1 MGFGPKKAKIMRKII
16 ALLVLLISLLPLT
29 ARDIYSLNDG
39 WQFFFKHENESEN
52 ARIVTLPHSWNT
64 DPQAGAQFNETTA
77 NYLRDVFLP
86 DEWSSK
92 RLFVKFYG
100 AQSVANFFVN
110 GRHVGEHRGGG
121 TAFTFE
127 ITDFVRFGSDNL
139 LQVVVSN
146 TFRSDVLPV
155 STDVNLYGGLYRDV
169 ELIVTD
175 DIAISPLYYGSDGVL
190 VRPSLVTP
198 ERIEGEVEV
207 RLLMHHNSIAT
218 LTLEIYNELEKV
230 VYSREQRVMGNPER
244 VGIPFLFNKPK
255 LWSPDSPNRY
265 RVMVRLS
272 NESTRDEIHLYTG
285 FRSISIDEK
294 SGWLAINDTPTRL
307 RGVVLHHD
315 NALGT
320 LTTEADLQADLHT
333 VQDIGATAIRSA
345 VMPHSQRFYDLCD
358 QLGLLVWIDSPLQRA
373 PFMGDMAYFSTPA
386 FEQNGLEQLTEIVV
400 QNFNHPSV
408 TMWGLF
414 SRLIPRDDQMLK
426 YLKMLNNKLHEL
438 DPLRPTVALSD
449 QDGPINFI
457 TDLIVWR
464 QDVGWQRGQT
474 EDVLVWR
481 DQLQRK
487 WSHLHSAIS
496 YGGEGLLGMNVRQT
510 HQTQRT
516 NWLSE
521 SRQTRFHEE
530 YNAHLAT
537 DSLFWGVWV
546 ESLFEYGS
554 ARRPYSLSGDGLITL
569 DRREKKDAFYLYRA
583 LWNKKQ
589 KTVHLVDRR
598 FRMRDDSEQFFK
610 IYSSEP
616 DPLLLVNDDSVQLH
630 EVAPCQYHSDTLR
643 LRGNTQVRVSAG
655 GIGDGVTIQVG
666 NALRLQPRQGLQ
678 QTTNR

>member
-1 MGFGPKKAKIMRKII
+1 MLLMG
-16 ALLVLLISLLPLT
+16 VLPLA

-39 WQFFFKHENESEN
+39 WQFFFKHENESAN

-64 DPQAGAQFNETTA
+64 DPQAGAQFYESTG
-77 NYLRDVFLP
+77 NYLREVFIP

-100 AQSVANFFVN
+100 AQSVANLFIN
-110 GRHVGEHRGGG
+110 GRHAGEHRGGG

-127 ITDFVRFGSDNL
+127 ITDFIRFGADNL

-155 STDVNLYGGLYRDV
+155 STDSNLYGGLYREV

-175 DIAISPLYYGSDGVL
+175 DIAISPLYFGSDGVL
-190 VRPSLVTP
+190 VRPSLVSP
-198 ERIEGEVEV
+198 ERIEGNVEV
-207 RLLMHHNSIAT
+207 RLLMHPGSIAT
-218 LTLEIYNELEKV
+218 LQLEIYNELGKV
-230 VYSREQRVMGNPER
+230 VYSRDQRVMGNPEY
-244 VGIPFLFNKPK
+244 VNIPFLFEKPK

-265 RVMVRLS
+265 RISVRLS
-272 NESTRDEIHLYTG
+272 NESARDEVFFYTG
-285 FRSISIDEK
+285 FRTISIDEE
-294 SGWLAINDTPTRL
+294 SGWLAINNQPHRVW
-307 RGVVLHHD
+307 GVVLHHD
-315 NALGT
+315 NALGA
-320 LTTEADLQADLHT
+320 LTTEIDIDNDLRL

-345 VMPHSQRFYDLCD
+345 VMPHSQFFYDRCD
-358 QLGLLVWIDSPLQRA
+358 QLGLLAWIDAPLQRA

-386 FEQNGLEQLTEIVV
+386 FEENGLQQLTEIVV

-408 TMWGLF
+408 AMWGLF
-414 SRLIPRDDQMLK
+414 AQLAPRDDKLIS
-426 YLKMLNNKLHEL
+426 YLKRLNNHLHEL

-474 EDVLVWR
+474 DDVLVWR

-496 YGGEGLLGMNVRQT
+496 YGGEGFLGMNTRQT

-530 YNAHLAT
+530 YNQHLAA
-537 DSLFWGVWV
+537 DSLFWGVWI
-546 ESLFEYGS
+546 ESMFEYGS
-554 ARRPYSLSGDGLITL
+554 ARRPYSLNGDGLITL

-583 LWNKKQ
+583 LWNKKT

-598 FRMRDDSEQFFK
+598 FRLREESKQLFK
-610 IYSSEP
+610 IYSSEEN
-616 DPLLLVNDDSVQLH
+616 PLLLINDEQVPLH
-630 EVAPCQYHSDTLR
+630 LIAPCQYHSDTLE

-655 GIGDGVTIQVG
+655 GIGDGVTLQVG
-666 NALRLQPRQGLQ
+666 NTLRLQPRPVHP
-678 QTTNR
+678 